1 MSNEVVKYHNDLNAV
16 SMSGWTSAEMNIF
29 FGIVAKVYNQGTKE
43 VVLNVDDLK
52 EITDTKNNKNPK
64 RWDEAVESV
73 AGKIATLRYTYRD
86 ADSIEIMN
94 LFAKFKIDLKSK
106 ELKVSIT
113 DYFQYIVNQ
122 LSSQFTSWELAEF
135 TSLKSSYSK
144 TMYRLLKQWRTVGK
158 KRFKLDEFRVLFDVP
173 ESYVTGMIKKRIID
187 NSINEL
193 SPYFKGL
200 TCKVLKENRKGTP
213 VVGYEFTWEPEQ
225 TNKFNPNKFKKVK
238 KQDVKPYW
246 LNEPS
251 SDSNSNNVEVNDIE
265 KIKKDI
271 EQLFS

>member
-1 MSNEVVKYHNDLNAV
+1 MVNEVVKYHNDLNAV
-16 SMSGWTSAEMNIF
+16 SMSGWSSAEMNIF

-43 VVLNVDDLK
+43 VVLNVDDLR
-52 EITDTKNNKNPK
+52 EVTDTKGNKNPQ

-73 AGKIATLRYTYRD
+73 ANKIATLRYTYRD
-86 ADSIEIMN
+86 SDTIEIMN
-94 LFAKFKIDLKSK
+94 LFAKFRIDLKSK

-158 KRFKLDEFRVLFDVP
+158 KRFKLEEFRVLFDVP

-187 NSINEL
+187 NSIKEL

-213 VVGYEFTWEPEQ
+213 VVGYEFTWEPE
-225 TNKFNPNKFKKVK
+225 TTSRYSPNKFKKK
-238 KQDVKPYW
+238 AKQELKPYW
-246 LNEPS
+246 LNEQS
-251 SDSNSNNVEVNDIE
+251 SDIKGKNVADNDVE
-265 KIKKDI
+265 KIKKEI
-271 EQLFS
+271 EELFS